1 MKLLNKTYTNDE
13 GITFYICKACNEAKE
28 MTQAQMQASKE
39 EASTLYGDAAQG
51 NCYLLC
57 DPCNAEF
64 QERLLTKLYRL

>member
-13 GITFYICKACNEAKE
+13 GVIFYICKTCNEAKE

-39 EASTLYGDAAQG
+39 QADNLYGDAAQG

-57 DPCNAEF
+57 DPCNTEF